1 MQKGKLIVISGP
13 SGVGKGTIVRKL
25 LAHDNNFCLSVSAT
39 TRKKRP
45 GEVDGKDYYFF
56 TKEQFEEFIE
66 QNKFAEFANYAG
78 NYYGTLCDTINR
90 DLFKGRVLLLEIDVQ
105 GAFQIKEKYPEAKLI
120 FIMPPNLTELK
131 RRLIE
136 RHTDSDEAIKNRLS
150 QVDREI
156 SCAKYFDVKIV
167 NDEIEL
173 AILSTLEA
181 IYQ

>member
-1 MQKGKLIVISGP
+1 MQQGKLIVISGP
-13 SGVGKGTIVRKL
+13 SGVGKGTIVQNL
-25 LAHDNNFCLSVSAT
+25 LKHDENLRLSISAT

-66 QNKFAEFANYAG
+66 QNKFAEYANYAG
-78 NYYGTLCDTINR
+78 NYYGTLCATIDR
-90 DLFKGRVLLLEIDVQ
+90 ELIKGNVLLLEIEVQ
-105 GAFQIKEKYPEAKLI
+105 GAFQIKEKYSNAKLI
-120 FIMPPNLTELK
+120 FIMPPNLAELK

-156 SCAKYFDVKIV
+156 SCAKYFDVKII

-173 AILSTLEA
+173 ATLSTLEA
-181 IYQ
+181 IYS